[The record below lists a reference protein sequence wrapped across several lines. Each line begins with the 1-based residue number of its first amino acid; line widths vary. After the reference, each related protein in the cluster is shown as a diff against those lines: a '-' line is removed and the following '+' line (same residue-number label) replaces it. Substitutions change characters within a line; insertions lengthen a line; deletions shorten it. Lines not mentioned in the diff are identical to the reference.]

1 MCRWDGVVLHLLIR
15 GKMKLFK
22 RNQLQ
27 KSYDPSTCKPVL
39 KCSIC
44 TGEQVAGFVDLKTG
58 VFEDIMLIRNVADL
72 DKFKKQYGITEDMEK
87 IY

>member
-1 MCRWDGVVLHLLIR
+1 
-15 GKMKLFK
+15 MKLFK
-22 RNQLQ
+22 SKQIQ
-27 KSYDPSTCKPVL
+27 KSYDLSAYKPVL